1 MRSPIRLTYSQVS
14 VSYTD
19 QNTVHLARRSE
30 TINLSHTQNR
40 PDYSRGGSFSY
51 SALEGEKPRRR
62 ELRAVREAGG
72 ISQGRQGRGGVN
84 LLLPEEGSRHS
95 QGPARPAGKV
105 SGLCSQS
112 FPISSCLFELSQ
124 RAGVREVAPQW
135 PIDGFLRIIENSGY
149 CIVEAGR
156 SSLGG
161 SCPLASKASLVHPVD
176 SLGLAHTKRP
186 PLRDSCS
193 PRELQ
198 PAKRSCLKPYSVL
211 VSISF
216 QPVSSA
222 FT

>member
-1 MRSPIRLTYSQVS
+1 MREV
-14 VSYTD
+14 
-19 QNTVHLARRSE
+19 
-30 TINLSHTQNR
+30 
-40 PDYSRGGSFSY
+40 
-51 SALEGEKPRRR
+51 
-62 ELRAVREAGG
+62 GG
-72 ISQGRQGRGGVN
+72 ISQGRQGRGGAN

-135 PIDGFLRIIENSGY
+135 PMDGFLGIIENSGC

-156 SSLGG
+156 SRFGG